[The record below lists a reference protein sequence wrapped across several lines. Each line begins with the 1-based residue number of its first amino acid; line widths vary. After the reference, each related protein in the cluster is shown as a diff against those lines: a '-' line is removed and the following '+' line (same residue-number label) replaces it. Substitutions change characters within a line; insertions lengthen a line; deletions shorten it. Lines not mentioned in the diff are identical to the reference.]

1 METKFTKGPWKIYGD
16 WGIQP
21 ANAKGDEKIFA
32 QFSHDAECENTQEGF
47 ANSYLIKS
55 APEMFEALRLARK
68 CVGNHLID
76 LNQDGNTMVSIKE
89 IIDAALDKATG
100 AS

>member
-21 ANAKGDEKIFA
+21 AGAKGNEKIFA
-32 QFSHDAECENTQEGF
+32 EFSHDAECDNTQEGF
-47 ANSYLIKS
+47 ANAYLIKS

-68 CVGNHLID
+68 FVGNQIVD
-76 LNQDGNTMVSIKE
+76 LNKDGNTMVSIKE
-89 IIDAALDKATG
+89 IIDAVMNKATG
-100 AS
+100 AT